1 MKYKL
6 LTVFSLLAFTFSVFG
21 TGLVST
27 KRSRT
32 NDLAKLL
39 PESDGVITL
48 DSNRLFNTALPQML
62 AANQP
67 LLEKVNNKLDDIKSQ
82 TGLDLRKFNEVAAGI
97 KTRETSTGEIAIE
110 PLILARGDV
119 ESQAVVAVA
128 RLASN
133 GKYKTEKIGK
143 YTVYI
148 FSVDEIVE
156 KNKPKKAEDDK
167 SVLDKALDKMFEGL
181 SNELAL
187 TAYDEKTIALGSL
200 SRVKGMIGG
209 APRVNVDVLSLL
221 DRNPMALANMGALL
235 PNGISRFIKLSDDEL
250 GETLDSIRQM
260 QGSLDINDGTAV
272 LSLMA
277 KTSAT
282 DQAESLEGTLSG
294 LRMLG
299 QSVLGSS
306 KNADKKVYARMVENA
321 QITRD
326 ENSVMLDLSVPQ
338 GDIDIL
344 IGKN

>member
-1 MKYKL
+1 MKFRL
-6 LTVFSLLAFTFSVFG
+6 LTVFSLLAFAFSVFG
-21 TGLVST
+21 AGLVLAN
-27 KRSRT
+27 RSRA

-39 PESDGVITL
+39 PESDGVMIL
-48 DSNRLFNTALPQML
+48 DANRLFNTALPQML

-67 LLEKVNNKLDDIKSQ
+67 LLEKVNKKLDDIKSQ

-97 KTRETSTGEIAIE
+97 KTKEISMGEISIE

-119 ESQAVVAVA
+119 ESQAVVSAA
-128 RLASN
+128 ILASK

-143 YTVYI
+143 YTVYV
-148 FSVDEIVE
+148 FSVDGIAE
-156 KNKPKKAEDDK
+156 KNKPQKAENDK
-167 SVLDKALDKMFEGL
+167 SVLDKALDNMFKGL

-187 TAYDEKTIALGSL
+187 TAYDEKTIAMGSL

-209 APRVNVDVLSLL
+209 APRVNADVLSLL
-221 DRNPMALANMGALL
+221 DTNPTALANMGALL
-235 PNGISRFIKLSDDEL
+235 PNGISKFIKLSDDEL
-250 GETLDSIRQM
+250 GAALDSIRQM
-260 QGSLDINDGTAV
+260 QGSLNISDGKAI
-272 LSLMA
+272 LSMMA

-306 KNADKKVYARMVENA
+306 KNADKKVYARMVENSK
-321 QITRD
+321 ITRD
-326 ENSVMLDLSVPQ
+326 ENSVMLNLSVPQ
-338 GDIDIL
+338 SDIDIL